1 MAAADGRRGGDF
13 ARATLAPV
21 TAHDIL
27 IRMLNNLR
35 HSLIDRDQ
43 PVLLARMV
51 PLRAAFAEL
60 ADEREEHRHWM
71 RHFN

>member
-1 MAAADGRRGGDF
+1 MGADVAFRPSM
-13 ARATLAPV
+13 LAPV
-21 TAHDIL
+21 AAHDIL

-35 HSLIDRDQ
+35 HSLIEREQ

-51 PLRAAFAEL
+51 PLRAAFTEL